1 MKLYPNLKPALLI
14 FSLIFL
20 YSLQASAQFPGMNKV
35 YSNMAK
41 QNARQQMDMMNSMNM
56 NRMWNWRQGAG
67 KGATYHVTFKDSS
80 LKEVT
85 SYMYTDTLSHKSFL
99 VFVDKKFPKSD
110 SAHRFQKIYTDQ
122 TLYISTITDYQANTE
137 TYGIPNDSCWM
148 FKVISGP
155 LNVYAKSFNY
165 LIPVDDFGNENELDP
180 QSVIA
185 IQSGDGPIVKYTS
198 DNLKQ
203 IVSQDTEALSSVEK
217 KKYYKAVKKYNRHAE
232 KAEKK

>member
-1 MKLYPNLKPALLI
+1 MKIYPNVRPALLI
-14 FSLIFL
+14 FSLLFF
-20 YSLQASAQFPGMNKV
+20 YSLHAFAQFPGMNKV
-35 YSNMAK
+35 YSNIAR
-41 QNARQQMDMMNSMNM
+41 QNARQQMDMMNNMNM

-67 KGATYHVTFKDSS
+67 KGAAYRVTFKDSS
-80 LKEVT
+80 VKEVT
-85 SYMYTDTLSHKSFL
+85 SYMYTDTVSHKSFL

-137 TYGIPNDSCWM
+137 TYGVPNDSCWM

-165 LIPVDDFGNENELDP
+165 LVPVDDFGDENELDP

-185 IQSGDGPIVKYTS
+185 IQSNDGPILPFNPN
-198 DNLKQ
+198 NLKN
-203 IVSQDTEALSSVEK
+203 IIEKNAKALKLISEK
-217 KKYYKAVKKYNRHAE
+217 KYFRAIKKYNRDNE
-232 KAEKK
+232 KD